1 MAEFIFQVISSPLFQ
16 ELSTLRS
23 ARSDVYLC
31 IPTSPTFRSTSPGT
45 IWAEN
50 TLGVTIS
57 RKSSRS
63 PVVLEGLA

>member
-23 ARSDVYLC
+23 ARSDLYLC

-50 TLGVTIS
+50 TL
-57 RKSSRS
+57 
-63 PVVLEGLA
+63 